1 MMVMQASCLV
11 RKLAHAALAL
21 ALLASPA
28 LAAGPDDVKHLI
40 VIYGEN
46 RSFDNLYG
54 LFPGADGLANAAAT
68 ATQVDKNG
76 KPYAS
81 LPQPIDTNLKPPA
94 PDSRFPADLPNKPF
108 DIAKYV
114 PIGVKTGDLVHRYWQ
129 EIEQIDG
136 GKMDKFVAWSDAAG
150 LAMGHYDGSGMA
162 LWKVAQNYALA
173 DHFFHGAFGGSFLN
187 HFFLVCACAPRY
199 DNAPDALVA
208 KFDADGHL
216 VVPGPD
222 VVTPNGYAVNTIQ
235 SIYMPHAASITDT
248 SRLLPP
254 QTMPTIGDRLSA
266 KGVDWVW
273 YSGGW
278 DDALA
283 GKPDPLFQFH
293 HQPFAYFKAYADGTE
308 AKAKHLKDYKD
319 LEKALATGSL
329 PPVTFY
335 KPIGSLN
342 QHPGY
347 ADVMSG
353 DRHIA
358 DLIAKIEQSPIW
370 KDTLVIVTYDEHGG
384 YWDHVPPPKVDEWGP
399 GLRVPTLFIG
409 PMVKKGFVD
418 HTPYETSSIVRFIEQ
433 KYGLEPLASR
443 DRSAPQLSGFFE

>member
-1 MMVMQASCLV
+1 MSPPYLMRQF
-11 RKLAHAALAL
+11 ALASAVL
-21 ALLASPA
+21 GLMGSSA
-28 LAAGPDDVKHLI
+28 LAAGMDDVKHLI
-40 VIYGEN
+40 IIYGEN

-54 LFPGADGLANAAAT
+54 LFAGADGLANAGKT
-68 ATQVDKNG
+68 QTQVDKDG
-76 KPYAS
+76 KPYDA
-81 LPQPIDTNLKPPA
+81 LPQPIDTSAKPPA
-94 PDSRFPADLPNKPF
+94 PDNRFPATLPNKPF

-114 PIGVKTGDLVHRYWQ
+114 PIGEKTSDLVHRYWH

-150 LAMGHYDGSGMA
+150 LAMGYYNGSEMA
-162 LWKVAQNYALA
+162 LWKVAQKYTLA

-199 DNAPDALVA
+199 DNAPEALVA
-208 KFDADGHL
+208 KLDAKGHL
-216 VVPGPD
+216 LPGPD
-222 VVTPNGYAVNTIQ
+222 VVRPDGYAVNTMQ
-235 SIYMPHAASITDT
+235 TVYSPHSSLITDT

-254 QTMPTIGDRLSA
+254 QTMPTIGDRLTA
-266 KGVDWVW
+266 KGIDWAW

-293 HQPFAYFKAYADGTE
+293 HQPFAFFKNYANGTE
-308 AKAKHLKDYKD
+308 TKAKHLKDYKD
-319 LEKALATGSL
+319 FEKALADGSL
-329 PPVTFY
+329 PPVAFY
-335 KPIGSLN
+335 KPIGGLN

-347 ADVMSG
+347 TDVMSG

-358 DLIAKIEQSPIW
+358 DVIAKIEQSPIW
-370 KDTLVIVTYDEHGG
+370 KDTLVVVTYDEHGG
-384 YWDHVPPPKVDEWGP
+384 FWDHVPPPKVDEWGP

-409 PMVKKGFVD
+409 PMVKKGLID
-418 HTPYETSSIVRFIEQ
+418 HTTYETTSILSFIEK

-443 DRSAPQLSGFFE
+443 DRDAPNLTGFFE